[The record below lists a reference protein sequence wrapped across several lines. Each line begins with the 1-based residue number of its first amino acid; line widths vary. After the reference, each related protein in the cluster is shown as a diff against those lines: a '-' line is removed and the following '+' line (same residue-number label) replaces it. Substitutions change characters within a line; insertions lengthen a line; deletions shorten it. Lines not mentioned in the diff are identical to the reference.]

1 MHTPFDFEETGSR
14 IVYVKMVEVADLP
27 AEIRAEAGEH
37 EHLYAVHDSDGAQ
50 LALVANR
57 NLAFALARQH
67 DYAPVPVH

>member
-1 MHTPFDFEETGSR
+1 MHTPFDFDETGSR
-14 IVYVKMVEVADLP
+14 IVYVKTVDVADLP
-27 AEIRAEAGEH
+27 AEIRAEAGDRAQV
-37 EHLYAVHDSDGAQ
+37 YAVHDSDGAQ

>member
-1 MHTPFDFEETGSR
+1 MHTPYDFEDTGSR
-14 IVYVKMVEVADLP
+14 IVYVKMVDVADLP
-27 AEIRAEAGEH
+27 AEVQAEAGER

-57 NLAFALARQH
+57 NLAFALARKH